1 MKASLLLVVTALLSA
16 SLSALAGQPDQSPAK
31 TRPWAKFCH
40 AHGIE
45 TRSAEDKRLVANLVK
60 SCEALDACLLSCMRS
75 GYAKQIGG
83 GCFHACGGP
92 SGELNLMQAAAKYE
106 SGTAYLCR
114 RPPNNSFKPKPLRG
128 SA

>member
-1 MKASLLLVVTALLSA
+1 MKASLLFPALVLLSA
-16 SLSALAGQPDQSPAK
+16 SFSVLAGQPAQSSAQVK
-31 TRPWAKFCH
+31 PWAKFCH
-40 AHGIE
+40 TQGIE
-45 TRSAEDKRLVANLVK
+45 TRSAEDKRLVANLAK

-75 GYAKQIGG
+75 GCAKQIGG

-92 SGELNLMQAAAKYE
+92 SGELNLMQAAERYE
-106 SGTAYLCR
+106 AGTAYLCR